1 MISGVLMCAL
11 VKPFS
16 QDIKL
21 KKNKAKNSMN
31 DILYLFKPST
41 VTVDDSCTFYIAY
54 DLMSKAT
61 TRHPQSLYE
70 KYKNKASCK

>member
-1 MISGVLMCAL
+1 
-11 VKPFS
+11 
-16 QDIKL
+16 
-21 KKNKAKNSMN
+21 MN

-70 KYKNKASCK
+70 KYKNKASCKWLRYGLLVLKLTGHLKGS